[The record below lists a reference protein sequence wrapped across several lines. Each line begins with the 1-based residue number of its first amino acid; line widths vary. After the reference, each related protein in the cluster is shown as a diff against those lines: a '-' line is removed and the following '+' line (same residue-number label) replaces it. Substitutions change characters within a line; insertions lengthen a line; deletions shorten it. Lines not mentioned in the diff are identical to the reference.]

1 MFIVFVFLSLDQ
13 AGINVRPYAKAILK
27 DLSQHFEI
35 IIFTASHG
43 CYANVVLDYLD
54 PKHEYI
60 DHRLFRD
67 NCIQTEEG
75 VFVKDLRVLQGR
87 NLKDIVIVDN
97 AVYSFAYQLD
107 NGIPIIP
114 YYDNK
119 DDDQLK
125 HLLCY
130 LKQMITQDIRMLN
143 RQTFKFDL
151 YTDNE
156 SP

>member
-1 MFIVFVFLSLDQ
+1 MFVQ
-13 AGINVRPYAKAILK
+13 AGINIRPYAKSILK
-27 DLSQHFEI
+27 ELSQYFEV

-75 VFVKDLRVLQGR
+75 VFVKDLRVFKNR
-87 NLKDIVIVDN
+87 DIKDIIIVDN
-97 AVYSFAYQLD
+97 AVYSFAYQLE

-119 DDDQLK
+119 KDTQLK
-125 HLLCY
+125 QLSVY
-130 LKQMITQDIRMLN
+130 LKRMMSYFAGSLKPVYA
-143 RQTFKFDL
+143 FACVV
-151 YTDNE
+151 
-156 SP
+156 